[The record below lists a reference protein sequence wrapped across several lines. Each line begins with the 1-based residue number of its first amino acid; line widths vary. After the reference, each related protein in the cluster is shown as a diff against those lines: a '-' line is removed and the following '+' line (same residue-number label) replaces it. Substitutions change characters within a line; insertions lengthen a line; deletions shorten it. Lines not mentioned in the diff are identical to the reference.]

1 VERKSIL
8 AVLSAT
14 TDKQIALR
22 EMLDFIKRHWSIV
35 QPTDDM
41 ISRHPLFE
49 NFTPSEKKVLLPLL
63 NNKEGIRKVTRILN
77 YSLQ

>member
-1 VERKSIL
+1 MERKSIV

-14 TDKQIALR
+14 TEKQIALR
-22 EMLDFIKRHWSIV
+22 EILDFIKKHWTIV

-49 NFTPSEKKVLLPLL
+49 SFTPSEKKAFIPLI
-63 NNKEGIRKVTRILN
+63 NNKEGMRKLTRILN
-77 YSLQ
+77 YSIQ